1 MKKKYFIWL
10 LVGFLGLN
18 CSCSD
23 WLDVNPRT
31 EMKEEDMYQSE
42 KGFKNV
48 MNGIYIQVASKNL
61 YGKNTSYYFP
71 DLLAGYWYK
80 TNNSTENYIMSYSY
94 SNTDVEDVIKTIWSK
109 YYTAIAHINDL
120 LENLDKTNVRFTY
133 GNKELLYGEAY
144 GLRAFLH
151 LDVLRLF
158 GPVPEGVSDGAEAI
172 PYVTELTRD
181 PSKLVSETY
190 GEVKQKIL
198 EDLDRAEKYLAGDP
212 FTRGSMYDLN
222 NPGGNNVDYTPDDDW
237 HYYRQTHF
245 NIYAVD
251 ATRARFYQW
260 IGDKGQAEMYAKK
273 VVDVVNTD
281 ETSKFTLATNSTY
294 TGAEKGA
301 LVMSCEHI
309 FAVNCSDLQ
318 DIINGVLI
326 TSSSSSKPDL
336 YLQNSWISKVYE
348 NPESDNR
355 SKGGR
360 YFQTSGSYANYLKYY
375 ESGTNKATVMVPL
388 ISLAEMYLI
397 LIENATLTDAQE
409 YFETFRQA
417 RGMDFAI
424 SIGNETARK
433 NQVEKEYRKDFW
445 GEGQM
450 FYYYKRQNKASW
462 SLPQSMTVPANGFV
476 IPKPQGQT
484 AFE

>member
-1 MKKKYFIWL
+1 MKKKYFIWF
-10 LVGFLGLN
+10 LVGFLVLN
-18 CSCSD
+18 CSCND

-48 MNGIYIQVASKNL
+48 MNGIYIQLASKNL
-61 YGKNTSYYFP
+61 YGKNMSYYFS

-80 TNNSTENYIMSYSY
+80 TSNSTENYILSYSY
-94 SNTDVEDVIKTIWSK
+94 SQADVESLIKTIWSK

-120 LENLDKTNVRFTY
+120 LENLDKTDIHFTY

-151 LDVLRLF
+151 LEVLRLF
-158 GPVPEGVSDGAEAI
+158 GPVPAEASDGVEAI

-181 PSKLVSETY
+181 PSKLVSMTY
-190 GEVKQKIL
+190 GEVKTKIL
-198 EDLDRAEKYLAGDP
+198 EDLDRAEKYLTDDP
-212 FTRGSMYDLN
+212 FVTGSMYDLN
-222 NPGGNNVDYTPDDDW
+222 NPKGNGVSYTPEDDW

-260 IGDKGQAEMYAKK
+260 IGDKDQAVTYAKK
-273 VVDVVNTD
+273 VV
-281 ETSKFTLATNSTY
+281 ETGNPDGTNKFALTTNSNY
-294 TGAEKGA
+294 TDADKDV
-301 LVMSCEHI
+301 LVMASEHI
-309 FAVNCSDLQ
+309 FALNCSDLQ
-318 DIINGVLI
+318 DIINGLLVA
-326 TSSSSSKPDL
+326 SSTSSKPDL
-336 YLQNSWISKVYE
+336 YLQNTWISKVYE
-348 NPESDNR
+348 NPDSDNR
-355 SKGGR
+355 CRGGR
-360 YFQTSGSYANYLKYY
+360 YFQTSGSYAYYLKYY
-375 ESGTNKATVMVPL
+375 QSGAIEATDMVPL
-388 ISLAEMYLI
+388 IRIAEMYLI
-397 LIENATLTDAQE
+397 LIENTSLSEAQG

-417 RGMDFAI
+417 RGMDYVI
-424 SIGNETARK
+424 SIGSETARK
-433 NQVEKEYRKDFW
+433 SQVEKEYRKDFW

-450 FYYYKRQNKASW
+450 FYYYKRQNKTSW

-476 IPKPQGQT
+476 VPKPQGQT

>member
-1 MKKKYFIWL
+1 MKKRYFIGL
-10 LVGFLGLN
+10 LVGFLVLN
-18 CSCSD
+18 SSCSD

-31 EMKEEDMYQSE
+31 EMKEEEMYQSE

-48 MNGIYIQVASKNL
+48 MNGIYIQVASENL
-61 YGKNTSYYFP
+61 YGKNMSYYFP

-80 TNNSTENYIMSYSY
+80 TNNSTENYIMSYIY
-94 SNTDVEDVIKTIWSK
+94 TNKQVESVVKTIWSK

-120 LENLDKTNVRFTY
+120 LENLDKTDVNFTY

-151 LDVLRLF
+151 LDILRLF
-158 GPVPEGVSDGAEAI
+158 GPVPLGVSDGTEAI

-181 PSKLVSETY
+181 LSKLVSVTY
-190 GEVKQKIL
+190 GEVKRKIL
-198 EDLDRAEKYLAGDP
+198 EDLDRAEKYLENDP
-212 FTRGSMYDLN
+212 FMQGSMYDLN
-222 NPGGNNVDYTPDDDW
+222 NPEGNDISYTPDDDW

-245 NIYAVD
+245 NTYAVN

-260 IGDKGQAEMYAKK
+260 IGDKEQALIYAEK
-273 VVDVVNTD
+273 VVGVKNVDGTN
-281 ETSKFTLATNSTY
+281 KFTLATNSTY
-294 TGAEKGA
+294 ANSEKGA
-301 LVMSCEHI
+301 LVMACEHI
-309 FAVNCSDLQ
+309 FAVNCSNLQ

-326 TSSSSSKPDL
+326 LSSSSLNPDL

-360 YFQTSGSYANYLKYY
+360 YFQTNGSDAHYLKYY
-375 ESGTNKATVMVPL
+375 ESGTIAATDMIPL
-388 ISLAEMYLI
+388 IRLAEMYLI
-397 LIENATLTDAQE
+397 LIENSDLADAQR

-450 FYYYKRQNKASW
+450 FYYYKRQNKTNW
-462 SLPQSMTVPANGFV
+462 SLPQNMTVPANGFV
-476 IPKPQGQT
+476 VPKPQGQI

>member
-1 MKKKYFIWL
+1 MKKRYFIWFL
-10 LVGFLGLN
+10 TGFLMLN
-18 CSCSD
+18 CSCND

-42 KGFKNV
+42 KGFKKV
-48 MNGIYIQVASKNL
+48 MNGIYIQLASKDL

-80 TNNSTENYIMSYSY
+80 TNNSTENYIMSYLY
-94 SNTDVEDVIKTIWSK
+94 SNSYVENVIKTIWSK
-109 YYTAIAHINDL
+109 YYTVIAHINDL
-120 LENLDKTNVRFTY
+120 LENLDKTDVHFTN

-158 GPVPEGVSDGAEAI
+158 GPVPVGASDGTNAI

-181 PSKLVSETY
+181 PSKLVSVTY
-190 GEVKQKIL
+190 GEVKRMIL
-198 EDLDRAEKYLAGDP
+198 EDLDRAEKYLAADP
-212 FTRGSMYDLN
+212 FTLGSMYDLN
-222 NPGGNNVDYTPDDDW
+222 NPGGNGVNYTPDDDW

-260 IGDKGQAEMYAKK
+260 IGDKTQAEIYAKK
-273 VVDVVNTD
+273 VVGVKNTD
-281 ETSKFTLATNSTY
+281 ETDKFVLATNSSY
-294 TGAEKGA
+294 TSSEKGA
-301 LVMSCEHI
+301 LVMASEHV

-318 DIINGVLI
+318 DIINGVMI
-326 TSSSSSKPDL
+326 TSSSSRPKL
-336 YLQNSWISKVYE
+336 YLQNAWISSVYE

-360 YFQTSGSYANYLKYY
+360 YFQTDGSYAYYLKYY
-375 ESGTNKATVMVPL
+375 ESGTIAATDMVPL
-388 ISLAEMYLI
+388 IRLAEMYLI
-397 LIENATLTDAQE
+397 LIENSTLTEARE
-409 YFETFRQA
+409 YFEIFRQA

-424 SIGNETARK
+424 SIGDETARK

-450 FYYYKRQNKASW
+450 FYYYKRQNKTSW
-462 SLPQSMTVPANGFV
+462 SIPQSVTIPENGFV
-476 IPKPQGQT
+476 VPKPKGQS